1 MKRQMTVVLPLSE
14 AHRARIAC
22 AAETQGFEAR
32 FFTSDAEALP
42 YLAETEIAFGSSAS
56 LAKNAPKLRW
66 LCTPSAGVNQFLAP
80 DCFASPDAVL
90 TNSSGA
96 YGVTIA
102 EHIIMLILEHQ
113 RRKPEYDAI
122 VRRREWVRNLPIRS
136 IKDSRITLLESTL
149 DEERNAHDR
158 DVTELRNRLAAL
170 EKKAAKGPAKE
181 KHKFGSVITGLTV
194 MVAIA
199 AAAWV
204 IVTVINKFF

>member
-1 MKRQMTVVLPLSE
+1 MSEENTLTEKTTKKPTLWDGALKMVKGENTNQLIEKFTAEMTLV
-14 AHRARIAC
+14 
-22 AAETQGFEAR
+22 AEGLCEDQT
-32 FFTSDAEALP
+32 
-42 YLAETEIAFGSSAS
+42 
-56 LAKNAPKLRW
+56 KLR
-66 LCTPSAGVNQFLAP
+66 
-80 DCFASPDAVL
+80 
-90 TNSSGA
+90 
-96 YGVTIA
+96 
-102 EHIIMLILEHQ
+102 
-113 RRKPEYDAI
+113 
-122 VRRREWVRNLPIRS
+122 REVDDLFSQEDRQDQKL
-136 IKDSRITLLESTL
+136 DSRITLLESTL